1 MRLLLPL
8 AAILAVLLVAC
19 GGGDD
24 KTESPSA
31 TTSGSPTAI
40 ASMAAVASMTAQDRS
55 EAEALLKAATLQLE
69 DLPSGYTLDEERFST
84 NEETA
89 DEQKENPYAPTLEDL
104 NRFGRILSYDASYS
118 QEVTADTFTTGG
130 TLFVQVTSAVYEESE
145 GAAEALDF
153 VRQQASDPGF
163 ADEFEQNFASSSG
176 VQVKSATVSPMSFA
190 KVGDDRLAF
199 EMKITAV
206 SPGIDTDLDFV
217 ARVVGVLRGR
227 GIDSLTVLSVGSP
240 SPVDELENLAHT
252 LDERMKDAFE

>member
-24 KTESPSA
+24 KPESPSA

-40 ASMAAVASMTAQDRS
+40 ASMTAVASMTAQDRS

-69 DLPSGYTLDEERFST
+69 DLPSGYTLDEERFTT

-89 DEQKENPYAPTLEDL
+89 QEQKDNPYAPTLEDL

-118 QEVTADTFTTGG
+118 QEVTADTTSG
-130 TLFVQVTSAVYEESE
+130 TLFVQITSALYQDSD

-199 EMKITAV
+199 EMKITAA
-206 SPGIDTDLDFV
+206 SPGTDTDLDFV
-217 ARVVGVLRGR
+217 ARVVGVQRGR
-227 GIDSLTVLSVGSP
+227 GIDSITVLSVGSP
-240 SPVDELENLAHT
+240 SPVEELEDLAHT
-252 LDERMKDAFE
+252 LDERMKDVFE

>member
-1 MRLLLPL
+1 MTP
-8 AAILAVLLVAC
+8 
-19 GGGDD
+19 
-24 KTESPSA
+24 
-31 TTSGSPTAI
+31 
-40 ASMAAVASMTAQDRS
+40 VASMTAQDRS
-55 EAEALLKAATLQLE
+55 EAEALLKTATLQLE

-89 DEQKENPYAPTLEDL
+89 DEQKDNPYAPTLEDL

-118 QEVTADTFTTGG
+118 QEVTADTTSG
-130 TLFVQVTSAVYEESE
+130 TLFVQITSALYQDSD

-206 SPGIDTDLDFV
+206 SPGTDTDLDFV
-217 ARVVGVLRGR
+217 ARVVGVQRGR
-227 GIDSLTVLSVGSP
+227 GIDSITVLSVGSP
-240 SPVDELENLAHT
+240 SPVEELEDLAHA
-252 LDERMKDAFE
+252 LDERMKDVFE

>member
-24 KTESPSA
+24 KTESPSTEGPA
-31 TTSGSPTAI
+31 SPTAI
-40 ASMAAVASMTAQDRS
+40 ASTTAVASMTAQDRS

-89 DEQKENPYAPTLEDL
+89 DEQKDNPYAPTLEDL

-118 QEVTADTFTTGG
+118 QEVTADTTSG
-130 TLFVQVTSAVYEESE
+130 TLFVQITSALYQDSD

-206 SPGIDTDLDFV
+206 SPGTDTDLDFV
-217 ARVVGVLRGR
+217 ARVVGVQRGR
-227 GIDSLTVLSVGSP
+227 GIDSITVLSVGSP
-240 SPVDELENLAHT
+240 SPVEELEDLART
-252 LDERMKDAFE
+252 LDERMKDVFE

>member
-31 TTSGSPTAI
+31 TTSGSPTAV
-40 ASMAAVASMTAQDRS
+40 ASTTAVASMTAQDRS
-55 EAEALLKAATLQLE
+55 ETEALLKAAALQLE

-89 DEQKENPYAPTLEDL
+89 QEQKDNPYAPTLEDL
-104 NRFGRILSYDASYS
+104 NRFGRTLSYDASYS
-118 QEVTADTFTTGG
+118 QEVTADTTSG
-130 TLFVQVTSAVYEESE
+130 TLFVQITSALYQDSD

-206 SPGIDTDLDFV
+206 SPGTDTDLDFV
-217 ARVVGVLRGR
+217 ARVVGVQRGR
-227 GIDSLTVLSVGSP
+227 GIDSITVLSVGSP
-240 SPVDELENLAHT
+240 SPVEELEDLART
-252 LDERMKDAFE
+252 LDERMKDVFE

>member
-89 DEQKENPYAPTLEDL
+89 QEQKDNPYAPTLEDL

-118 QEVTADTFTTGG
+118 QEVTADTTSG
-130 TLFVQVTSAVYEESE
+130 TLFVQITSALYQDSD

-206 SPGIDTDLDFV
+206 SPGTDTDLDFV
-217 ARVVGVLRGR
+217 ARVVGVQRGR
-227 GIDSLTVLSVGSP
+227 GIDSITVLSVGSP
-240 SPVDELENLAHT
+240 SPVEELEDLAHA
-252 LDERMKDAFE
+252 LDERMKDVFE